1 VVDASR
7 EAQRRRI
14 RHEEDAILHGKKRP
28 GQRPGA
34 DHRPRSYG
42 ALADRTP
49 ATHQSSSPSAPTTD
63 GDHPVPVG
71 TSVLHAASEV
81 AHTILPRVPDPSERS
96 KMLSMFTRRRN
107 EEENRLPPDAVDL
120 VVADLQAEEE
130 EQIRQRRRG
139 EPGGKRTRV
148 YRIAYVPPEER
159 GVPSSEQTE
168 HPQPH
173 DELENPLRDEHTQV
187 KDVVE
192 RDDKLDGP
200 VPRPE
205 SSRDRSESDIREEDR
220 EPHQVV
226 RVEVREDERIIRQAG
241 ADERTPS
248 ATHGVL
254 DREDNPWG

>member
-1 VVDASR
+1 
-7 EAQRRRI
+7 
-14 RHEEDAILHGKKRP
+14 
-28 GQRPGA
+28 
-34 DHRPRSYG
+34 
-42 ALADRTP
+42 
-49 ATHQSSSPSAPTTD
+49 
-63 GDHPVPVG
+63 
-71 TSVLHAASEV
+71 
-81 AHTILPRVPDPSERS
+81 
-96 KMLSMFTRRRN
+96 MLSMFTRRRN

-159 GVPSSEQTE
+159 GVPSAEQTE
-168 HPQPH
+168 HPPQPH
-173 DELENPLRDEHTQV
+173 DELENPLPDEHTQV

-192 RDDKLDGP
+192 RDNKLDGP
-200 VPRPE
+200 VPRPV
-205 SSRDRSESDIREEDR
+205 SSRSESESDVPPEEQEHR

-226 RVEVREDERIIRQAG
+226 RVEVREDEPMIRQAG